1 MSESNVRLRGPVSRV
16 SPTFNSFP
24 CSFKRLTAARRHDQD
39 DDQSRRWSTDA
50 MTSVTPGPS
59 QQQEATDFPTA
70 PTALEVTA
78 ETLSQIPEGY
88 DVLKAGSASSKDG
101 GSNGRRIRR
110 PQEGEH
116 LAIKHAAALT
126 LSMLRCSNIIGRVAT
141 PVDKQPEILTGLQTN
156 TKANPPTGIPA
167 DVRADVEP
175 DHHSR
180 TLADPIVEIDEGY
193 TDEHVQEAYAIAYQL
208 RSSGTAQ
215 LEPGVA
221 DSMRREAAMDDALFR
236 PNLWQIRSRAINRP
250 RDEEHDARAISRRS
264 IRKRK
269 RETKESD

>member
-1 MSESNVRLRGPVSRV
+1 MSESDVRLRGSVSRV
-16 SPTFNSFP
+16 SPTFNPFR
-24 CSFKRLTAARRHDQD
+24 CSFKRLTAAHRHDQD
-39 DDQSRRWSTDA
+39 DDKSRRWSTDA
-50 MTSVTPGPS
+50 MASVTPRPS
-59 QQQEATDFPTA
+59 QQEEATDPPTA
-70 PTALEVTA
+70 PTALESTA

-101 GSNGRRIRR
+101 GSNERQIGR

-126 LSMLRCSNIIGRVAT
+126 LSMLRCSNTIGRVAT

-156 TKANPPTGIPA
+156 TKADPPTGIPA
-167 DVRADVEP
+167 DVRADIEP

-180 TLADPIVEIDEGY
+180 TLAAPIVEIDEEY
-193 TDEHVQEAYAIAYQL
+193 TDEYVQEAYATAYQL
-208 RSSGTAQ
+208 RSSGTTQ

-236 PNLWQIRSRAINRP
+236 PNLWRIRSRAINRP
-250 RDEEHDARAISRRS
+250 RDEEDDTRVISRRPV
-264 IRKRK
+264 RKRK
-269 RETKESD
+269 RETKGSD